1 MCFVKLQR
9 TWPFT
14 TEIESVHPWVQADIC
29 TAFVETPPRRSWDI
43 ASTRKGR
50 ADGQADDG
58 NTSRSIFL
66 PIHKLITELIVSAA
80 ELKCIFI
87 CFPER
92 LQTCLHDTKAH
103 ELFWSMGPWSWSVQ
117 AYSWGWM
124 CFYTHT
130 HTHTHTQ
137 VHSGRR
143 WRLMN
148 TLHRC
153 TTTATVRV
161 HAHVPASMGLLL
173 KCCLISVL
181 FVLLSAD
188 YGRLFSGLYVLW
200 AWLQFDSG
208 PACMCN
214 HHNQNR
220 NTPIRSAI
228 SLIAFN

>member
-29 TAFVETPPRRSWDI
+29 NAFVETPPRRSWDI
-43 ASTRKGR
+43 ASTRKERTDKLTTG
-50 ADGQADDG
+50 
-58 NTSRSIFL
+58 TL
-66 PIHKLITELIVSAA
+66 PDQFFCQSTNWSLDSLFQRQNLNVFSSVSLNNHKHVYMKRKLMSSFEA
-80 ELKCIFI
+80 
-87 CFPER
+87 
-92 LQTCLHDTKAH
+92 
-103 ELFWSMGPWSWSVQ
+103 WGPWSWSGR
-117 AYSWGWM
+117 AYSQGWM

-130 HTHTHTQ
+130 HTHK
-137 VHSGRR
+137 HSGRH

-161 HAHVPASMGLLL
+161 HAHVPASMRRLL
-173 KCCLISVL
+173 KCCSISVL

-188 YGRLFSGLYVLW
+188 YGSLFSGLYVLW